1 MDIRSLRCFLAVAD
15 ELHFGRAA
23 TRLNMS
29 QPPVTQHIQ
38 KLEQQLG
45 ARLFDRN
52 RRSVKLTPG
61 GTALRAEATRILAQ
75 LDEAAFIVKRAG
87 RGDIGRL
94 RIGFAATAFLA
105 GAGEIYQEV
114 RAKLPGITETW
125 IELASTEQVEA
136 LKNDQIDLGFA
147 RTPLEHPGLD
157 SIAVARHS
165 FLLALPA
172 THKRARAR
180 AVKLSSFAAE
190 TFVLSPRETAPGFHD
205 VVISTCHAAGF
216 SPRISYHA
224 RHLFTILNLV
234 SIGAGI
240 ALVPEFMAKLNI
252 PGIKLKR
259 MTDVDPT
266 TQLSVLWNPASRSP
280 LVPRVMKELRA
291 IAPRGLK
298 PRAGTVAPA

>member
-1 MDIRSLRCFLAVAD
+1 VAG

-23 TRLNMS
+23 ARLSMS

-38 KLEQQLG
+38 KLEKELG
-45 ARLFDRN
+45 TRLFDRN
-52 RRSVKLTPG
+52 KRSVKLTPSG
-61 GTALRAEATRILAQ
+61 AALVTEATRILAQ
-75 LDEAAFIVKRAG
+75 LDEAAFIVKRAE

-105 GAGEIYQEV
+105 GAGDIYKAV
-114 RAKLPGITETW
+114 REKVPGITETW

-136 LKNDQIDLGFA
+136 LLNDQIDLGFA

-157 SIAVARHS
+157 SFAIARHA

-172 THKRARAR
+172 SHRAAR
-180 AVKLSSFAAE
+180 SRSVRLSSFGAE

-216 SPRISYHA
+216 SPRVSYRA

-252 PGIKLKR
+252 PGIRLKR
-259 MTDVDPT
+259 MTDVDPMT
-266 TQLSVLWNPASRSP
+266 HLSVLWNPASRSP
-280 LVPRVMKELRA
+280 LVPRVVKQLRA
-291 IAPRGLK
+291 IAPRHMKGG
-298 PRAGTVAPA
+298 AGPAGAADG